1 MGHWTQEWP
10 TGSTYTNGLGADVD
24 IVRFT
29 EDPVAERAALLADGF
44 SLCNGDESY
53 NLDNDTFFAVRRD
66 LLNIIVVWDYMLYLR
81 WVAFSEVA
89 AKIGTLDKVERI
101 ALSQAIVEGDSVQAQ
116 NIVRRSAFNDTAN
129 QLAYIQHSRSFIR
142 N

>member
-1 MGHWTQEWP
+1 MPWTQDWP
-10 TGSTYTNGLGADVD
+10 TGSTYTNGSGADVD

-29 EDPVAERAALLADGF
+29 EDQQATRAELLAHGF
-44 SLCNGDESY
+44 TLCNGDESY
-53 NLDNDTFFAVRRD
+53 SLDGDTFFAVRRD

-101 ALSQAIVEGDSVQAQ
+101 ALSQALVEGNAEQAC
-116 NIVRRSAFNDTAN
+116 NIVRRTVFNDTAYELTCV
-129 QLAYIQHSRSFIR
+129 QLVQARPR
-142 N
+142 T

>member
-1 MGHWTQEWP
+1 MSHWTQDWP
-10 TGSTYTNGLGADVD
+10 TGSTYTNGCGADVD

-44 SLCNGDESY
+44 ALCNGDESY
-53 NLDNDTFFAVRRD
+53 SLDDDTFFAVRRD

-101 ALSQAIVEGDSVQAQ
+101 ALSQALVEGDSLQAQ

-129 QLAYIQHSRSFIR
+129 TLAIEQFRKSFIR
-142 N
+142 Y